1 MTWTPTQSRDT
12 SDLRLEIRMT
22 LFLMILNKKICNL
35 KEIKHCRREKAEINT
50 R

>member
-22 LFLMILNKKICNL
+22 LFLNKKMIFNL
-35 KEIKHCRREKAEINT
+35 KAIKLCKRKGGDKY
-50 R
+50 

>member
-1 MTWTPTQSRDT
+1 MTWTPTESRDT

-22 LFLMILNKKICNL
+22 LFLNKKICKF